1 MTLQRLI
8 ITFKPD
14 ELVLH
19 ALYRTQDGPGPNTRA
34 RRREVTELTKSGLTQ
49 ALESL
54 DGEGGV
60 DVVGTNGFRTR
71 EDVLWAKTPPDADK
85 LVKGACF
92 DDRDPGR
99 HDRAGRERAAV
110 SAEEE
115 RAEAVRASLDDA
127 PAA

>member
-1 MTLQRLI
+1 MTLQCLI

-71 EDVLWAKTPPDADK
+71 EDVLWAKTPP
-85 LVKGACF
+85 VQT
-92 DDRDPGR
+92 
-99 HDRAGRERAAV
+99 
-110 SAEEE
+110 S
-115 RAEAVRASLDDA
+115 S
-127 PAA
+127 